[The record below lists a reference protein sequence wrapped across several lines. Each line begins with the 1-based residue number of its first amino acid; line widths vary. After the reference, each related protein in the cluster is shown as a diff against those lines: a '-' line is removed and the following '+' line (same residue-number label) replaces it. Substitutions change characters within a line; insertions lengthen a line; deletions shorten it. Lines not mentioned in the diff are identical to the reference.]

1 MTGSTGTQ
9 QQATGPTL
17 SVVRAPADLALA
29 ERCVAGDRAAQQR
42 LFHEHKR
49 RIHATLYRI
58 LGTNS
63 YMDDLVQE
71 AFMNVYRSLRL
82 FRGESSL
89 ATWIDRCTVRVAY
102 AHITQRRAR
111 GPHLEL
117 VTEVASG
124 DASAESRALAREA
137 ARHLYVEL
145 EKMDPVQ
152 RLAFTLHAIDGRP
165 LSEVAELMEASLVAT
180 KTRVWRARRAIE
192 KRARKDAT
200 LASFMP
206 AESEDTAED
215 TRDDDDDSPPPSN
228 SSGRGVEGL

>member
-1 MTGSTGTQ
+1 MSGTAETQSTG
-9 QQATGPTL
+9 PVL
-17 SVVRAPADLALA
+17 SVVRAPADLELA

-58 LGTNS
+58 LGSNA

-102 AHITQRRAR
+102 AHISQRRAR
-111 GPHLEL
+111 APHLEL
-117 VTEVASG
+117 VTDVASG

-137 ARHLYVEL
+137 ARHLYAEL
-145 EKMDPVQ
+145 EKMDAVQ
-152 RLAFTLHAIDGRP
+152 RLALTLHVIDGRP
-165 LSEVAELMEASLVAT
+165 LSEVAELMEASHVAT

-192 KRARKDAT
+192 KRAKRDPT
-200 LASFMP
+200 LAAFVPDEGSDDN
-206 AESEDTAED
+206 E
-215 TRDDDDDSPPPSN
+215 DDDPPPE
-228 SSGRGVEGL
+228 SGVQEGL

>member
-1 MTGSTGTQ
+1 MKGMTGSTGT
-9 QQATGPTL
+9 QATGPTL
-17 SVVRAPADLALA
+17 SVVRAPADLELA

-42 LFHEHKR
+42 LFHENKR

-111 GPHLEL
+111 APHLEL
-117 VTEVASG
+117 VTDVASS

-137 ARHLYVEL
+137 ARHLYAEL

-152 RLAFTLHAIDGRP
+152 RLAFTLHVIDGRP

-200 LASFMP
+200 LAAFVPDEEIS
-206 AESEDTAED
+206 
-215 TRDDDDDSPPPSN
+215 DDDEVPPE
-228 SSGRGVEGL
+228 SGVQEGL